1 MDELRTVREAYGE
14 PAPPTAREIADARA
28 AWEEKPARRIRFGW
42 PAGLGLGVVAA
53 GAAAA
58 VAVAVTAQGSPEAP
72 PSRVDLGRK
81 AVLAAAAKAELM
93 PTGKYWY
100 TDQIQGQSYMMRP
113 KTGSYAIVGAHS
125 ETFQWAAAKQGGGEA
140 FYGRD
145 LAARPLTKKDEAAW
159 RRAGSPTKFKVWSN
173 DHYYTYG
180 QKTTEWEVD
189 DPDPAGGGKY
199 FVQGT
204 GRTLTVA
211 EIQRLPTDPGVL
223 ARMFYTPDRDSRN
236 KAVRLRDRKMT
247 PSVKLGITASLL
259 ENAPLPPKVRAGLMR
274 ALAAQ
279 PGIRSLGTATDPL
292 GRTGVA
298 LAAEESPSTVDGEFG
313 APPEEQ
319 GTYRARSELVFDPAT
334 GELLTE
340 QLVLTEPGGAYRD
353 REPGFVINYWLVRD
367 TGWTDAKPKPPA
379 KPPF

>member
-1 MDELRTVREAYGE
+1 MGREAR
-14 PAPPTAREIADARA
+14 TAHPLRVA
-28 AWEEKPARRIRFGW
+28 AK
-42 PAGLGLGVVAA
+42 LGLGIVAA

-58 VAVAVTAQGSPEAP
+58 VAVAVTGQGSPGAP
-72 PSRVDLGRK
+72 PSRVDLGRR

-145 LAARPLTKKDEAAW
+145 LPARPLTEKDEAAW

-204 GRTLTVA
+204 GRSLTVG
-211 EIQRLPTDPGVL
+211 EIQRLPTDPGAL
-223 ARMFYTPDRDSRN
+223 AKLFYTPDRDAKN

-259 ENAPLPPKVRAGLMR
+259 ENTPLPPKVRAGLMR
-274 ALAAQ
+274 ALTAQ

-292 GRTGVA
+292 GRKGVA
-298 LAAEESPSTVDGEFG
+298 LAAEERPSTVNGEFG

-319 GTYRARSELVFDPAT
+319 GTYKARSELVFDPAT
-334 GELLTE
+334 GELLAE

-367 TGWTDAKPKPPA
+367 TGWTDAKPKPPPSDPSDL
-379 KPPF
+379 PPF